1 MCLNEINGLLS
12 LYNWKL
18 VDNRIKEIDKIL
30 LEPRTDGAIAVSL
43 RKELA
48 FLSDCY
54 NYFTQIKDIIS
65 LIENLEKDKLENNSD
80 EDFLVLCSEE
90 INSLK
95 LNLKEIVECLEK
107 ELYPPDKEQNRS
119 AFMEIRAGTG
129 GLEAS
134 LFVSELSRA
143 YIMYAQKIGWDA
155 SVADVSQTEIG
166 GCREIILHIDGK
178 NVFER
183 LRHES
188 GVHRVQRVPVTEG
201 SGRVHTSTVTVA
213 VLPEAEEVEVNIDQ
227 KDLRIDTYRAG
238 GAGGQHVNKTDSA
251 VRITHIPSG
260 VVVACQDERSQH
272 KNRAKAMK
280 ILNAR
285 LFALEKEK
293 IESKM
298 SKLRKDQV
306 SSADRSEKVRTYNFP
321 QNRVTDHQVG
331 VTINRLEFFMQGDM
345 DEIINPLVEKG
356 KRERRISE
364 LFASYIN

>member
-1 MCLNEINGLLS
+1 MDLSEIKNLLN
-12 LYNWKL
+12 LYNWQL
-18 VDNRIKEIDKIL
+18 VDQRIKEIDKLL
-30 LEPRTDGAIAVSL
+30 LESRTDGATAVFL

-48 FLSDCY
+48 FLSNCY
-54 NYFTQIKDIIS
+54 NYFVQIKDIIF
-65 LIENLEKDKLENNSD
+65 LIDKVEKDKIENISD
-80 EDFLVLCSEE
+80 QDFLNLCDEE
-90 INSLK
+90 INSLILDLK
-95 LNLKEIVECLEK
+95 KVVENLET

-143 YIMYAQKIGWDA
+143 YTMYAQKIGWQA
-155 SVADVSQTEIG
+155 SVADIAQTEIG

-201 SGRVHTSTVTVA
+201 SGRVHTSTITVA

-227 KDLRIDTYRAG
+227 KDLRIDTFRAG

-298 SKLRKDQV
+298 SKMRKDQV

-331 VTINRLEFFMQGDM
+331 ITINRLEFFMQGDM

-356 KRERRISE
+356 KRERRIDE
-364 LFASYIN
+364 LFAPYII